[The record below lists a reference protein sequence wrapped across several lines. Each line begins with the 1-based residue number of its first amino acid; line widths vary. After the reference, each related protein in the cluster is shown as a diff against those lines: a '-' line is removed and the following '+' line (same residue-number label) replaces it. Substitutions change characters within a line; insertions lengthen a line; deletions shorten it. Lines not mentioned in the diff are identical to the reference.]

1 MNYKNFKKKIQS
13 IFFVFLILNF
23 IAYLKTIVNYKFIIK
38 KKLKKKIISKKKLIN
53 ILLKK
58 KNNKRSN
65 ICHIIGS
72 GYSVKHSKKKINTKT
87 DFVMGCNLAALI
99 DLKFDL
105 YSVEFGSIDKK
116 YEPKYTVRNIVKY
129 KLQEEH
135 TFIIFKNITSNKL
148 DFGFLSTYNN
158 MVDYILDY
166 SWRCFNITQLR
177 YYIQNYLLKKNKKL
191 FYQYN
196 STLVLLISIAY
207 ELNFKQIVI
216 HGLDFGGRYFFSDKD
231 IIHKNKHLI
240 YKNELNNYKNNNIS
254 KKGSYQSHK
263 TLNMKLMFKLISG
276 SLLEKKI
283 TLYSATKNS
292 ASSKFLKLF
301 NK

>member
-1 MNYKNFKKKIQS
+1 MNYKNLKKKILS

-23 IAYLKTIVNYKFIIK
+23 LTYLKTIVSYKFIFKKKIK
-38 KKLKKKIISKKKLIN
+38 KGIISKKRLLN
-53 ILLKK
+53 ILLKRK
-58 KNNKRSN
+58 KNKLSN
-65 ICHIIGS
+65 ICHIIGG

-129 KLQEEH
+129 KLQKER

-148 DFGFLSTYNN
+148 DFSFLDTYNN
-158 MVDYILDY
+158 MINFILDY
-166 SWRCFNITQLR
+166 SWRCFDTTQLK
-177 YYIQNYLLKKNKKL
+177 YYIQNYLLKKNKRL

-207 ELNFKQIVI
+207 ELNFKKIVI
-216 HGLDFGGRYFFSDKD
+216 HGLDFGGKYFFSDQN

-240 YKNELNNYKNNNIS
+240 YKNELNTYKNHNIS

-263 TLNMKLMFKLISG
+263 TLNMKLMFKLISS
-276 SLLEKKI
+276 SLLEKKV
-283 TLYSATKNS
+283 TLYGATKNS
-292 ASSKFLKLF
+292 ASSKFLKIF